1 MNSED
6 LSLKLTIDI
15 NILKF
20 WIHLQNLPDDI
31 IAKQCLQLS
40 KDMAEKNQPGISQK
54 IKTLC
59 DEYSSRSMILN
70 ENNGKTFIT
79 FISSVAQNL
88 SKALINDQLL
98 ILASNRKLNFY
109 NTSKTDTNRTEFLD
123 AIKYPHHRSAV
134 NKFRLGNHRLR
145 IETGRYTVPETP
157 EHLRICSLCHA
168 NEVENECHVGYV
180 FLQSL
185 YDTLRNKFFEKIIKR
200 NFFNDLDVNSKKLF
214 LFNYI
219 DSFICKI
226 RCSFYFCDYE
236 LYSLL
241 CNFQSDLT
249 N

>member
-1 MNSED
+1 MNSGD
-6 LSLKLTIDI
+6 ISLKLTIDI

-20 WIHLQNLPDDI
+20 WSHLQNP
-31 IAKQCLQLS
+31 
-40 KDMAEKNQPGISQK
+40 P
-54 IKTLC
+54 

-109 NTSKTDTNRTEFLD
+109 NTSKTDTSRTEFLD

-145 IETGRYTVPETP
+145 IEAGRYTVPKTP

-168 NEVENECHVGYV
+168 NEVENECHVSYV

-185 YDTLRNKFFEKIIKR
+185 YDTLRNKFFEEIIKR

-219 DSFICKI
+219 DSVICKI